1 MQLYHALHPL
11 TSQYAP
17 VYPYTPSQA
26 RQLYHATRDAG
37 LSREQIKTF
46 SRRLHWRAPASL
58 QLVLPIPWPLAQL
71 SAPPVP

>member
-46 SRRLHWRAPASL
+46 SRRLHWRAPTSEQFSPSPAL
-58 QLVLPIPWPLAQL
+58 GPWL
-71 SAPPVP
+71 SFFPA